1 MDYLLTGG
9 TVVNE
14 GRCVLASVWI
24 RDGRI
29 AGVFEVAGG
38 LSAADGGPD
47 ETPAQDCGVCGA
59 EALSGDP
66 TMDAASLSVVGGLSA
81 ADAAALAKVERVDVR
96 GCWILPGVIDDQ
108 VHFREPGLTYKGD
121 MRSESRAAVA
131 GGVTSYMEMPNTKPP
146 TLTQALLQEKYERAA
161 EVSLANYSFY
171 MGCSEDNLD
180 EVLKTDPK
188 RVCGIKIF
196 LGSSTGNMLVRS
208 DAYIESLLR
217 QAPTLVAAHCEDEEI
232 MAANTA
238 AVKAQYGEEPPFSVH
253 PLIRS
258 AEACYRSSARAAEIA
273 RRAGGRLHI
282 LHLSTARELSL
293 LDDAPLEEARITGEV
308 CVHHLWFTDRDYVR
322 RQGFIKWNPAV
333 KTEADRAA
341 LREAVRQGRVI
352 VATDHAPHAL
362 EEKQRPYFSC
372 PSGGPL
378 VQHSLQLM
386 LEMVRQGVF
395 SLTDVVE
402 AMCHRPARLFAVEKR
417 GFLRPGYWADL
428 VVVRPDEAPHTEPV
442 HYKCGWSPL
451 ADQLFTTR
459 VRYTFVNGHKVY
471 DRGHFA
477 GDDGENFPRG
487 ERLMFNR

>member
-14 GRCVLASVWI
+14 GRCVPASVWI

-29 AGVFEVAGG
+29 AGVLE
-38 LSAADGGPD
+38 AADG
-47 ETPAQDCGVCGA
+47 A
-59 EALSGDP
+59 EVVSGDP
-66 TMDAASLSVVGGLSA
+66 TMDAAGLSVAGGLSSS
-81 ADAAALAKVERVDVR
+81 DAAALAQAERVDVR

-232 MAANTA
+232 MVANTA

-308 CVHHLWFTDRDYVR
+308 CVHHLWFTDRDYAQ

-417 GFLRPGYWADL
+417 GFLRLGYWADL
-428 VVVRPDEAPHTEPV
+428 VVVQPDEAPHTEPV

-451 ADQLFTTR
+451 SDQLFTTR

-477 GDDGENFPRG
+477 GDAGEDFPRG
-487 ERLMFNR
+487 ERLTFSR

>member
-14 GRCVLASVWI
+14 GQCVPASVWI

-29 AGVFEVAGG
+29 AGVFAV
-38 LSAADGGPD
+38 ADGVLSGDPTD
-47 ETPAQDCGVCGA
+47 GGACGA

-66 TMDAASLSVVGGLSA
+66 TVAVGGDPTGGGLSAVAGLSA
-81 ADAAALAKVERVDVR
+81 ADAAALAKAERIDVR

-121 MRSESRAAVA
+121 IRSESRAAVA

-180 EVLKTDPK
+180 EVLKTDPR

-196 LGSSTGNMLVRS
+196 LGSSTGNMLVSS
-208 DAYIESLLR
+208 DDYIENLLR
-217 QAPTLVAAHCEDEEI
+217 QAPTLVAAHCEDEAI

-308 CVHHLWFTDRDYVR
+308 CVHHLWFTDRDYAQ

-395 SLTDVVE
+395 SVEEVVE
-402 AMCHRPARLFAVEKR
+402 AMCHRPARLFAVEDR
-417 GFLRPGYWADL
+417 GFLRPGYHADL
-428 VVVRPDEAPHTEPV
+428 VVVQSDEAPHTEPV

-477 GDDGENFPRG
+477 GDEGEDFPRG
-487 ERLMFNR
+487 ERLRFER